1 MGLGMLLPRS
11 CPLFMSPPPAS
22 SLPIP
27 SHPRPPT
34 SSSLTH
40 CMESWLQCTHRAL
53 RRMVS
58 LSNSCSWK
66 AWVCG
71 GGGEKCIS
79 CYRVR
84 PGWASLT
91 ALLELACQIPD
102 C

>member
-1 MGLGMLLPRS
+1 MDLGMLLPRS
-11 CPLFMSPPPAS
+11 CPLFMSLPPAS
-22 SLPIP
+22 SLPLLFRP
-27 SHPRPPT
+27 WPPT

-71 GGGEKCIS
+71 GGCDKCIS
-79 CYRVR
+79 CYRAN
-84 PGWASLT
+84 PGWASLI
-91 ALLELACQIPD
+91 AYLELASQTPD
-102 C
+102 G